1 MADKK
6 KFFNNEVQPRR
17 MVSVHQLAKDLGTTS
32 VSLKKWLDENKITI
46 HKIGLSRI
54 VWTTEL
60 MCFLDRPVEFFAP
73 IYNSEQSSSNNDVK
87 EEETVNA

>member
-73 IYNSEQSSSNNDVK
+73 IYNNDVR
-87 EEETVNA
+87 EEKAVNV